1 MGVIG
6 DFFDQSLPG
15 IFGTLFDMAGD
26 RVLGPGDYG
35 WNPGVSQIGFG
46 NVKTTPNVPAV
57 IVPPPVT
64 RIPGTV
70 MTSQG
75 KTMEGCASKVK
86 TVVTYDCVTGQ
97 IIKVSPYKRRRRRRR
112 LATAS
117 DIADLQALKSILG
130 KGQALSSY
138 LATEGRGR

>member
-1 MGVIG
+1 MSLFG
-6 DFFDQSLPG
+6 DVLKTVGAALPG
-15 IFGTLFDMAGD
+15 PDIFDVGGAIWGTPT
-26 RVLGPGDYG
+26 RVGIPA
-35 WNPGVSQIGFG
+35 SSFG

-57 IVPPPVT
+57 VVPPVPPVVT

-75 KTMEGCASKVK
+75 KTMEGCASTVK
-86 TVVTYDCVTGQ
+86 TVVTYDCITGQ

-112 LATAS
+112 LATSS

-130 KGQALSSY
+130 KGQALSAY

>member
-1 MGVIG
+1 MGLLG
-6 DFFDQSLPG
+6 DIFDQSLPG
-15 IFGTLFDMAGD
+15 IFGTIFDAAGD

-35 WNPGVSQIGFG
+35 WNPGPTAIQNYGPV
-46 NVKTTPNVPAV
+46 TTPGVPAV
-57 IVPPPVT
+57 VVAPPVT
-64 RIPGTV
+64 RIPATV